1 MRTTTLC
8 AILLASASGVL
19 ALNSLSGYTKDIPK
33 CAHSALVDGMKQEG
47 CDVSNITAEDFD
59 CLCKHIAAISIIVA
73 KNVDAPCTA
82 VSLSSTRAMMLFALT
97 RLISDSALSNLEP
110 YWQNHRLIQARFCLD
125 FSQAAGSMCARWNVE
140 STTATDLAAATS
152 ALANALNGKG
162 SDAKQTA
169 TGIPTSATRNI
180 AMVPTGGAIGVV
192 GGLAAAVAGVM
203 L

>member
-1 MRTTTLC
+1 M
-8 AILLASASGVL
+8 
-19 ALNSLSGYTKDIPK
+19 
-33 CAHSALVDGMKQEG
+33 
-47 CDVSNITAEDFD
+47 
-59 CLCKHIAAISIIVA
+59 
-73 KNVDAPCTA
+73 
-82 VSLSSTRAMMLFALT
+82 
-97 RLISDSALSNLEP
+97 
-110 YWQNHRLIQARFCLD
+110 QARFYLD
-125 FSQAAGSMCARWNVE
+125 FTQAAGSMCGRWNVE

-169 TGIPTSATRNI
+169 TGISTSATKNI

>member
-1 MRTTTLC
+1 MKAATFC
-8 AILLASASGVL
+8 AIVLANASGLLAL
-19 ALNSLSGYTKDIPK
+19 DSLSGYTKDIPK
-33 CAHSALVDGMKQEG
+33 CAYSALVDGMKQEG
-47 CDVSNITAEDFD
+47 CDISNVTAEDFD
-59 CLCKHIAAISIIVA
+59 CLCKHIGAISIIVA
-73 KNVDAPCTA
+73 KSVDSTCTA
-82 VSLSSTRAMMLFALT
+82 
-97 RLISDSALSNLEP
+97 
-110 YWQNHRLIQARFCLD
+110 D
-125 FSQAAGSMCARWNVE
+125 FTQAAGSMCGRWNVE

-169 TGIPTSATRNI
+169 TGISTSATKNI